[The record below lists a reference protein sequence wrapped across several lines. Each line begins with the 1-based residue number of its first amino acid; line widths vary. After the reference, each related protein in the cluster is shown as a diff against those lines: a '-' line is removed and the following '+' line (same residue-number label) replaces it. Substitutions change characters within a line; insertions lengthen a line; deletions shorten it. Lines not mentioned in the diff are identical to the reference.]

1 MVWWNVGVYFEFL
14 GEYASFV
21 PSYLAALEGTSEAA
35 HHAGEDTKGLTLV
48 DGFPILPVDVAL
60 VMAGPGVRSEGPRRR
75 FGHGRPWS
83 VERGAATSLWSW
95 RGGFTTVTTMAEQFY
110 AKTYTKRGLDAMVY
124 VACVEGG
131 ADDILAWESRLIG
144 PRS

>member
-1 MVWWNVGVYFEFL
+1 MYTSGGVYI
-14 GEYASFV
+14 FV
-21 PSYLAALEGTSEAA
+21 PSYLAEGTSEAA
-35 HHAGEDTKGLTLV
+35 HRAGEGTLV

-131 ADDILAWESRLIG
+131 TDDILAWESRLIG